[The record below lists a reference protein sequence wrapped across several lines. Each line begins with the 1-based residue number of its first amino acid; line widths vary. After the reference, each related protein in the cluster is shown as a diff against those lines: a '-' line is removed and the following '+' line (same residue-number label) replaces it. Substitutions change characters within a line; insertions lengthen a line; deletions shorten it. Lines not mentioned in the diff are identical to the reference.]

1 MSRGATWAAQLLL
14 SALLGA
20 GMALLLASACLMANL
35 GRAMLPSDTWFQG
48 GRLPWLVAQSQ
59 GLGTWWVNAM
69 RSSGPLLGEA
79 PEDFRPP
86 AWAFELWG
94 PVEDLPAN
102 TRMAAL
108 AGGFP
113 LPAMGRGWITT
124 DVREIF
130 PPAADMDLTGSIMDM
145 GRDRLGSG
153 GWSAI
158 RLLPGGLAVDAVPWA
173 AISLWLMRRRS
184 GVSRPAAAAPPTAPA
199 P

>member
-1 MSRGATWAAQLLL
+1 VKSGCSWAVQLLL
-14 SALLGA
+14 SLLLGM
-20 GMALLLASACLMANL
+20 GMALLIASACLMANL
-35 GRAMLPSDTWFQG
+35 GRGTLPSDTWFQD
-48 GRLPWLVAQSQ
+48 GRLPWLVAQNR

-69 RSSGPLLGEA
+69 RSSAPLLGEA

-94 PVEDLPAN
+94 PVADLPAN
-102 TRMAAL
+102 SRMAAL

-113 LPAMGRGWITT
+113 LPAIGRGWITT

-145 GRDRLGSG
+145 GRDRFGSG

-158 RLLPGGLAVDAVPWA
+158 RLLPAGLALDAAPWTA
-173 AISLWLMRRRS
+173 VSLWLMRRWSR
-184 GVSRPAAAAPPTAPA
+184 VSRQEAAAPPTAPA
-199 P
+199 R